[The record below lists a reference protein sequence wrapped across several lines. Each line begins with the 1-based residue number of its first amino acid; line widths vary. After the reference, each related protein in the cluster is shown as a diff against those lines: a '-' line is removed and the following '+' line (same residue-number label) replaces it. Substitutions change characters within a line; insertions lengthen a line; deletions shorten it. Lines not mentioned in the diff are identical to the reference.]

1 MNFKRMPLE
10 EWFDQYQ
17 FEVKYDIG
25 ESGVK
30 YFNLKTLG
38 VELDNIPLRYGYH
51 KGNPKLRERISEE
64 YNGLTSENIAVTNGA
79 SEANFVLLCSLINTQ
94 DHLII
99 EHPNYPSNYEVPSS
113 MNMNF
118 DLLHLKFEDQFKP
131 KMKKLE
137 ELVQD
142 NTKFISITNPNNPTG
157 STLTEQELLK
167 LIDFAESNNLYL
179 LVDETYRELCF
190 NKPPPPAASLSSNA
204 ISISSMSKA
213 YGLPGIRIG
222 WVAADKPIID
232 AVCAVR
238 EQLTICNSSINE
250 VIAETVLTKKDEL
263 LKIIKNRVQANFIIL
278 KEWMTQQKKVEWIPP
293 SGGVTCF
300 PRFSNSTRNLCRLLI
315 DKYKTFVIPGY
326 CFGLDEFM
334 RIGFGGNKEELVEG
348 LKRVDLAIKEIID

>member
-17 FEVKYDIG
+17 FELKYDIG

-30 YFNLKTLG
+30 YFDLKTLG
-38 VELDNIPLRYGYH
+38 VELENIPLRYGYH
-51 KGNPKLRERISEE
+51 KGNPKLRKQISEQ
-64 YNGLTSENIAVTNGA
+64 YKGLTSENIAVTNGA
-79 SEANFVLLCSLINTQ
+79 SEANFVLLCSIINDQ

-99 EHPNYPSNYEVPSS
+99 EHPNYPSNFEVPSS

-118 DLLHLKFEDQFKP
+118 DLLQLNFEDQFKP
-131 KMKKLE
+131 KMDNLEKL
-137 ELVQD
+137 VKH
-142 NTKFISITNPNNPTG
+142 NTKLISITNPNNPTG
-157 STLTEQELLK
+157 STLTKQELLK
-167 LIDFAESNNLYL
+167 LIDFAESKNIIL
-179 LVDETYRELCF
+179 LVDETYRELYF
-190 NKPPPPAASLSSNA
+190 DTPPPPAASLSSNV

-250 VIAETVLTKKDEL
+250 VIAETILTQKDEL
-263 LKIIKNRVQANFIIL
+263 LKTIKNKVRTNFTL
-278 KEWMTQQKKVEWIPP
+278 VKEWMTRQEKLEWIPP

-300 PRFSNSTRNLCRLLI
+300 PRFTNSTKNLCKLLI
-315 DKYKTFVIPGY
+315 EKYKTFVIPGY
-326 CFGLDEFM
+326 CFGLDDFM
-334 RIGFGGNKEELVEG
+334 RIGFGGNREELIEG
-348 LKRVDLAIKEIID
+348 LKCVNLAIKEVS